1 MPRRR
6 VVTGIVLVAGSLAGA
21 VAFRR
26 RSARRRD
33 RVDVYFEDGSMIS
46 LGDGSP
52 EASTVLPLARRAL
65 DTVRSA

>member
-6 VVTGIVLVAGSLAGA
+6 VFTGIVLVAGSLAGA

-26 RSARRRD
+26 RFARRRD
-33 RVDVYFEDGSMIS
+33 RVDVYFDDGSMVS
-46 LGDGSP
+46 LGDSSP

-65 DTVRSA
+65 ETARR

>member
-6 VVTGIVLVAGSLAGA
+6 FVAGIVLVAGSLAGA

-26 RSARRRD
+26 RSVRRRD

-65 DTVRSA
+65 ETARG

>member
-1 MPRRR
+1 VPRHRF
-6 VVTGIVLVAGSLAGA
+6 VTGVVLVAGSIAGA
-21 VAFRR
+21 VALRR

-65 DTVRSA
+65 ETARG

>member
-1 MPRRR
+1 MPRRK
-6 VVTGIVLVAGSLAGA
+6 VVAGLALVAGSLAGA

-26 RSARRRD
+26 RSARRRE

-46 LGDGSP
+46 LADGSP

-65 DTVRSA
+65 ETVRG